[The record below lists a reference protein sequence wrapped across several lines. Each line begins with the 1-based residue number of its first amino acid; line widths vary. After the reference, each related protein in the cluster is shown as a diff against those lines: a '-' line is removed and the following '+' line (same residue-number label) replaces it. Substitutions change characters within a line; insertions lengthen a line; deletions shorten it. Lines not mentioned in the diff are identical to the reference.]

1 MGFFML
7 FKRFSNMWVNRSIA
21 YGFMLALIAGCESLS
36 SAVPTG
42 FDLSGEWLLDV
53 NASDSAP
60 DTRAIRRAEDL
71 DIARGKQKNVNA
83 SAAFVVQ
90 DFPVVAARQ
99 LVIEQND
106 DSLGIRYS
114 NGTYRDVTWGRTE
127 RNFWQIE
134 AGWSNGVLVIISR
147 RDDIIG
153 REEMKL
159 EAGGS
164 RLRVTVDV
172 KTDGRDVKL
181 DRVYVRGS

>member
-1 MGFFML
+1 MRFAPFFNTRV
-7 FKRFSNMWVNRSIA
+7 KRSLTVAFV
-21 YGFMLALIAGCESLS
+21 LALVTGCESLS
-36 SAVPTG
+36 LVIPVG
-42 FDLSGEWLLDV
+42 FDLTGEWLLDA

-60 DTRAIRRAEDL
+60 DTRAIRRAEDM

-90 DFPVVAARQ
+90 DFPVVAAER

-114 NGTYRDVTWGRTE
+114 NGTYRDVTWGRTQ

-134 AGWSNGVLVIISR
+134 AGWSNGVLVILSR
-147 RDDIIG
+147 RDDITG

-159 EAGGS
+159 EAAGS
-164 RLRVTVDV
+164 RLLVTVDV
-172 KTDGRDVKL
+172 KTEGRDVRL
-181 DRVYVRGS
+181 QRVYVRGS

>member
-1 MGFFML
+1 MRFAPFFNTRV
-7 FKRFSNMWVNRSIA
+7 KRSLTVA
-21 YGFMLALIAGCESLS
+21 LVLALVTGCESLS
-36 SAVPTG
+36 LVIPVG
-42 FDLSGEWLLDV
+42 FDLTGEWLLDA

-60 DTRAIRRAEDL
+60 DTRAIRRAEDM
-71 DIARGKQKNVNA
+71 DIARGKQKNVSA
-83 SAAFVVQ
+83 SAAFVIQ
-90 DFPVVAARQ
+90 DFPVVAAQR

-134 AGWSNGVLVIISR
+134 AGWSNGVLVILSR
-147 RDDIIG
+147 RDDITG
-153 REEMKL
+153 REEMTL

-172 KTDGRDVKL
+172 KTEGRDVMIE
-181 DRVYVRGS
+181 RVYVRGR

>member
-1 MGFFML
+1 MRFTP
-7 FKRFSNMWVNRSIA
+7 FSNAQVKRSLMVALI
-21 YGFMLALIAGCESLS
+21 LALVAACESLS
-36 SAVPTG
+36 PMIPIG
-42 FDLSGEWLLDV
+42 FDLTGEWLLDA
-53 NASDSAP
+53 NA
-60 DTRAIRRAEDL
+60 
-71 DIARGKQKNVNA
+71 QKNVNA

-90 DFPVVAARQ
+90 DFPVVAAER

-114 NGTYRDVTWGRTE
+114 NGTYRDVTWGRTQ

-134 AGWSNGVLVIISR
+134 AGWSSGVLVILSR

-164 RLRVTVDV
+164 RLLVTVDV
-172 KTDGRDVKL
+172 KTEGRDVRL
-181 DRVYVRGS
+181 QRVYVRGSGPHALMRSIRPSGMC